1 MLEKFCLEAQR
12 IISSAESLSFDLSHN
27 SIASEHF
34 LLAILKIP
42 DNTMTIILKKYGITF
57 KSVVN
62 DVKHFEVE
70 QKQDIFFMEYDD
82 SFKKLLDEAQTI
94 SKEYKEEKVSVNVM
108 LISFLKNLSG
118 ICREIFIKNHVDT
131 AMILATLIKSQKKH
145 SELDKIIDLHDLS
158 KIKKDPLIGRKK
170 ELQQLILALRRRNKP
185 NAILVGAPGVGKTA
199 IVEEL
204 ARLIS
209 ENKVPGL
216 ESKRIYELDIASVV
230 GGTKYRGEF
239 EDKLKK
245 IIKNVNEDGNAILFI
260 DEIHN
265 IIKAGGA
272 EGAIDASN
280 ILKPYLSRGDIQ
292 IIGATT
298 SDEYHNIFLKDKAL
312 NRRFQIIFVDPSS
325 KEETLDILTNL
336 KSIYEDYYKIKIDDE
351 MNKYIVEIADE
362 FIPNQSFPD
371 KALDILDNSC
381 VMSNKYLTKNDI
393 NKMVEK
399 FYNVSINKEP
409 KAFIVK
415 KELEKEIYGQKEA
428 IETIYKALLSV
439 EYGLNNENSP
449 LVTMLFVGPSG
460 VGKTECAKII
470 AREYYQS
477 SENLIKLDMACFQ
490 DHAAVNKLIGAAPGY
505 QDSDNLTSFV
515 RKIKN
520 HPNSVVLLDEIDK
533 ASVEVLDFF
542 LNVFDEGYFI
552 DAHNNVINCRNVIFI
567 MTSNAGN
574 DIYENKMNFN
584 IGQSDAINS
593 SNNTYKSLLAFFRS
607 EFLNRITYLVEFN
620 YIDVET
626 SKLIGQKYIN
636 KRDVSEETTLDFLNK
651 LSLSEGKVKSSGA
664 RYIKRLALD
673 AILNDINKKNRV

>member
-34 LLAILKIP
+34 LLAVLKIP
-42 DNTMTIILKKYGITF
+42 DNLMTIMLKKHGVTF

-62 DVKHFEVE
+62 DVKNFEVE

-94 SKEYKEEKVSVNVM
+94 SKEYKEDKVSVNVM
-108 LISFLKNLSG
+108 IISFLKNLSG
-118 ICREIFIKNHVDT
+118 ICKEIFNKNRIDT
-131 AMILATLIKSQKKH
+131 AVLLATLIKNQKKH

-336 KSIYEDYYKIKIDDE
+336 KPIYEEYYKIKIDDE
-351 MNKYIVEIADE
+351 MTKYIVEIADE

-381 VMSNKYLTKNDI
+381 VMSINSLTKNDI

-399 FYNVSINKEP
+399 FYNVSITKEP
-409 KAFIVK
+409 KALKVK
-415 KELEKEIYGQKEA
+415 KELEKEIFGQKEA
-428 IETIYKALLSV
+428 IETIYKALLSI

-470 AREYYQS
+470 AKEYYQS
-477 SENLIKLDMACFQ
+477 NECLIKLDMACFQ
-490 DHAAVNKLIGAAPGY
+490 DRASINKLIGAAPGY
-505 QDSDNLTSFV
+505 QDSENLTGFV

-520 HPNSVVLLDEIDK
+520 HPNCVVLLDEIDK
-533 ASVEVLDFF
+533 ASIEVLDFF
-542 LNVFDEGYFI
+542 LNIFDEGYFI

-574 DIYENKMNFN
+574 ESYDIKMNFN
-584 IGQSDAINS
+584 IGQAETHDAQ
-593 SNNTYKSLLAFFRS
+593 NNMFKTLLTYFRS

-620 YIDVET
+620 YIDLET
-626 SKLIGQKYIN
+626 SKQISKKYLDMREIT
-636 KRDVSEETTLDFLNK
+636 DETTLYIQNK
-651 LSLSEGKVKSSGA
+651 LLVGESNLKTSGA
-664 RYIKRLALD
+664 RYIKRIVLD
-673 AILNDINKKNRV
+673 AILDEINKKNRV

>member
-12 IISSAESLSFDLSHN
+12 VISSAESLSFDLSHN
-27 SIASEHF
+27 SIGSEHF
-34 LLAILKIP
+34 LLAVLKIP
-42 DNTMTIILKKYGITF
+42 DNLMTVMLKKYGITF

-62 DVKHFEVE
+62 DVKYFEAE

-94 SKEYKEEKVSVNVM
+94 SKEYKEDKVSVNVM
-108 LISFLKNLSG
+108 LISFLKNLTG
-118 ICREIFIKNHVDT
+118 ICKEIFHKNHVDT
-131 AMILATLIKSQKKH
+131 AMLLASIIKNQKKH

-158 KIKKDPLIGRKK
+158 KIKKDPLIGRKN

-204 ARLIS
+204 ARLIAD
-209 ENKVPGL
+209 NKVPGL

-245 IIKNVNEDGNAILFI
+245 IIKNVNEDGNAIIFI

-336 KSIYEDYYKIKIDDE
+336 KPIYEDYYKITIDDE
-351 MNKYIVEIADE
+351 MTKYIVEVAEE
-362 FIPNQSFPD
+362 FVPNQSFPD

-381 VMSNKYLTKNDI
+381 VMSDKQLTKKDI
-393 NKMVEK
+393 NKMIEK
-399 FYNVSINKEP
+399 FYNVSITKEP
-409 KAFIVK
+409 KALKVK
-415 KELEKEIYGQKEA
+415 KELEKEIYGQNKA
-428 IETIYKALLSV
+428 IETIYKTLLSV
-439 EYGLNNENSP
+439 EYGLNNENTP
-449 LVTMLFVGPSG
+449 LATMLFVGPSG

-470 AREYYQS
+470 AKEYYQS
-477 SENLIKLDMACFQ
+477 AECLIKLDMACFQ
-490 DHAAVNKLIGAAPGY
+490 DHTSINRLIGAAPGY
-505 QDSDNLTSFV
+505 QDSENLTSFV

-520 HPNSVVLLDEIDK
+520 HPNCVVLLDEIDK

-542 LNVFDEGYFI
+542 LNIFDEGYFI
-552 DAHNNVINCRNVIFI
+552 DSHNNIINCHNAIFI
-567 MTSNAGN
+567 MTSNAGH
-574 DIYENKMNFN
+574 DDYDSKMNFN
-584 IGQSDAINS
+584 IGQNESRNVGD
-593 SNNTYKSLLAFFRS
+593 NTYKNLLAFFRN
-607 EFLNRITYLVEFN
+607 EFLNRITSIVEFN
-620 YIDVET
+620 YIDLET
-626 SKLIGQKYIN
+626 SKEICKKYTCN
-636 KRDVSEETTLDFLNK
+636 HDLSDDTTLNIIEK
-651 LSLSEGKVKSSGA
+651 LSLNEEKVKTSGA
-664 RYIKRLALD
+664 RYIKRMVLD
-673 AILNDINKKNRV
+673 VIMNDINNKNRV

>member
-34 LLAILKIP
+34 LLAVLKIP
-42 DNTMTIILKKYGITF
+42 DNLLTIMLKKYGITF

-62 DVKHFEVE
+62 DIKHFEVE

-82 SFKKLLDEAQTI
+82 SFKKILDEAQTI
-94 SKEYKEEKVSVNVM
+94 SKEYKEDKVSVNVM

-118 ICREIFIKNHVDT
+118 ICREMFNKNRVDT
-131 AMILATLIKSQKKH
+131 AMLLATLIKNQKKH

-216 ESKRIYELDIASVV
+216 ENKRIYELDIASVV

-336 KSIYEDYYKIKIDDE
+336 KPIYEEYYRIEIDDE
-351 MNKYIVEIADE
+351 MTKYIVEIADE

-381 VMSNKYLTKNDI
+381 VMSSGQLTKNDI

-399 FYNVSINKEP
+399 FYNVSITKEP
-409 KAFIVK
+409 KALKVK

-428 IETIYKALLSV
+428 IEVIYKALLGV
-439 EYGLNNENSP
+439 EYGLSNDNSP

-477 SENLIKLDMACFQ
+477 TDSLIKLDMACFQ
-490 DHAAVNKLIGAAPGY
+490 DHTSVNKLIGAAPGY

-542 LNVFDEGYFI
+542 LNIFDEGCFV
-552 DAHNNVINCRNVIFI
+552 DSHNNIINCRNVIFI

-574 DIYENKMNFN
+574 EVFDSKMNFN
-584 IGQSDAINS
+584 IGQTEDKNS
-593 SNNTYKSLLAFFRS
+593 GNNVYKALLPFFRS
-607 EFLNRITYLVEFN
+607 EFLNRISYIVEFN
-620 YIDVET
+620 YIDIET
-626 SKLIGQKYIN
+626 SKLIGQKYVN
-636 KRDVSEETTLDFLNK
+636 KRVINEETTFEFIDK
-651 LSLSEGKVKSSGA
+651 LSLNESKVKASGA
-664 RYIKRLALD
+664 RYIKRLVLD